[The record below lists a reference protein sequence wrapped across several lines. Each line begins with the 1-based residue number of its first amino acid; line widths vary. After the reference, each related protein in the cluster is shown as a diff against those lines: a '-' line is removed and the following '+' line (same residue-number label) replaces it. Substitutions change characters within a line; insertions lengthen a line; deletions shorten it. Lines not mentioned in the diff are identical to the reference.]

1 VILIPI
7 RENWFITGFL
17 EQGELY
23 DVDRDMVI
31 EFGVAAGRAGGFE
44 VRAEGDKLIASGKR
58 VGR

>member
-1 VILIPI
+1 
-7 RENWFITGFL
+7 
-17 EQGELY
+17 
-23 DVDRDMVI
+23 MVI